1 MILFKYIFK
10 EILILTLVCTA
21 IILSITWL
29 IQSLREVQIVVENGA
44 SLIQFFYLSVLP
56 LPLWILI
63 TLPFGLLIAV
73 ILLFSR
79 LDNDNEITI
88 FRFSGLSNSQIALP
102 TILFLIL
109 SMTFLYITSFY
120 LVPYSYK
127 IYKSK
132 QYELRN
138 NISKVLLREDV
149 FTDLQDGLTVLIKEK
164 NHLLE
169 LKEIFIFDTRG
180 ENKVDFFSHSGKLLL
195 TSEGPILQLFNGFR
209 RTINSEEQEINK
221 LYFENYSI
229 NLIRKKTNKSRWLEN
244 NEKSIPQLFNEGTP
258 SSLAEAHFRLTIP
271 ILGFTIPFQALV
283 ILLCFSKRQQKQS
296 LKITGIIIISITI
309 EILLM
314 ISRNYVISNPNMWIF
329 FYMISILPIFFMLL
343 ILIQKDI
350 NNKNLIFN
358 NEHK

>member
-10 EILILTLVCTA
+10 ETLILTFICTA

-44 SLIQFFYLSVLP
+44 SLTQFFYLSILP
-56 LPLWILI
+56 LPLWGLI

-73 ILLFSR
+73 ILMFSR
-79 LDNDNEITI
+79 LENDNEITI
-88 FRFSGLSNSQIALP
+88 FRFSGMSNSQIALP

-109 SMTFLYITSFY
+109 SMIFLYITSIY
-120 LVPYSYK
+120 LVPNGYK

-138 NISKVLLREDV
+138 NISKVLLREEE
-149 FTDLQDGLTVLIKEK
+149 FTDLQDGLTILIKEK

-169 LKEIFIFDTRG
+169 LKEIFVFDTRS
-180 ENKVDFFSHSGKLLL
+180 ENKIDFFSHSGKLLL
-195 TSEGPILQLFNGFR
+195 TSEGPILKLFNGYR
-209 RTINSEEQEINK
+209 RTINSDEQEINI

-229 NLIRKKTNKSRWLEN
+229 NLIRKKSKESRWLEN
-244 NEKSIPQLFNEGTP
+244 NEKSILELFNEGTP
-258 SSLAEAHFRLTIP
+258 STLAEAHFRLAIP

-283 ILLCFSKRQQKQS
+283 ILLCFSKRQWKQPS
-296 LKITGIIIISITI
+296 KITGIICISIII

-314 ISRNYVISNPNMWIF
+314 ISRNYVFSHPNMWIF
-329 FYMISILPIFFMLL
+329 FYMITILPIFFMLI
-343 ILIQKDI
+343 ILFQKDI

-358 NEHK
+358 NEFK